1 MKARYIVNQ
10 LNRVHE
16 SLVTASLDRGLIQC
30 ADEGDKSYL
39 QMPPTLKL
47 EFTPDAAPQIGTRM
61 VVTVEP
67 AVTPGIR
74 VIDYAAESERT
85 HKHLDPYTRK
95 TITAELELEIPPGT
109 EVENVIKEVIDKLNE
124 VAMNHVL
131 VCAWTVGEE

>member
-16 SLVTASLDRGLIQC
+16 SLVTASLDRGLIQN
-30 ADEGDKSYL
+30 ADEDDRSYL

-67 AVTPGIR
+67 VVTPGIR

-95 TITAELELEIPPGT
+95 TITAELELEIPPGR
-109 EVENVIKEVIDKLNE
+109 EPVDAIAKVVDAINA
-124 VAMNHVL
+124 VAMNSDV
-131 VCAWTVGEE
+131 VAAWTVEPD